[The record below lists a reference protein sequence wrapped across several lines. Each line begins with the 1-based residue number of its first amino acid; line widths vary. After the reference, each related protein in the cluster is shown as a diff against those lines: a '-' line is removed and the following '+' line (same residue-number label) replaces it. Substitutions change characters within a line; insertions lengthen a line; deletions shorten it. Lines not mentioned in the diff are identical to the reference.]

1 MLREVIPE
9 FIPKYLLAMDNINRI
24 LIFGR
29 EQQLTD
35 EVTRVL
41 EAAGFIVTGT
51 LDEGVAIDL
60 VGGSGFEALLIG
72 GEVSPSDRRYV
83 ATKSRDTNP
92 SLTVVVVQ
100 SPESVLTQL
109 RQAGISIR

>member
-1 MLREVIPE
+1 M
-9 FIPKYLLAMDNINRI
+9 MNNSNRI

-35 EVTRVL
+35 EVTRIL
-41 EAAGFIVTGT
+41 ETAGFIVTGT

-60 VGGSGFEALLIG
+60 AANSDYEALLIG
-72 GEVSPSDRRYV
+72 EEVSPSDRRYV
-83 ATKSRDTNP
+83 ATKTRNANP

>member
-1 MLREVIPE
+1 
-9 FIPKYLLAMDNINRI
+9 MDNSNRI

-29 EQQLTD
+29 EQQSTD
-35 EVTRVL
+35 EVTRIL
-41 EAAGFIVTGT
+41 EAVGFIVTGT

-60 VGGSGFEALLIG
+60 VGSSDYEALLIG
-72 GEVSPSDRRYV
+72 EEVSPSDRRYV
-83 ATKSRDTNP
+83 ATKSRYANP

-109 RQAGISIR
+109 WQAGVSMR